1 MFLLPFAE
9 AEKFLSVT
17 LAKENLSPAVE
28 KERSLLAEKLRKVK
42 TQLGLQSDLPGGSK
56 APPRPPKGGVP
67 LPVPVTT
74 EEPEAPAE
82 PEELYDDVAGNC
94 SLLIYSLTVYY
105 CKYVFISHSF
115 STGGLETLIL
125 CISLGLYLPYIFEL
139 LLNDK
144 ISASCICN
152 ESK

>member
-42 TQLGLQSDLPGGSK
+42 TQLGLQSDLPGGGK

-74 EEPEAPAE
+74 EEPVAPAE

-94 SLLIYSLTVYY
+94 SLLIYLLTVYY
-105 CKYVFISHSF
+105 CKYVFISYSF
-115 STGGLETLIL
+115 STGGLETLIS
-125 CISLGLYLPYIFEL
+125 CISLGLYLPYILEL

-144 ISASCICN
+144 ISASCN
-152 ESK
+152 GSK

>member
-42 TQLGLQSDLPGGSK
+42 TQLGLQSDLPGGGK

-74 EEPEAPAE
+74 EEPVAPAE

-94 SLLIYSLTVYY
+94 SLLIYLLTVYY
-105 CKYVFISHSF
+105 VHVSVYFIFFFNWRSRNFDLVHLSWPLF
-115 STGGLETLIL
+115 TL
-125 CISLGLYLPYIFEL
+125 YF
-139 LLNDK
+139 
-144 ISASCICN
+144 
-152 ESK
+152 

>member
-42 TQLGLQSDLPGGSK
+42 TQLGLQSDLPGGGK

-67 LPVPVTT
+67 LPLPVTT
-74 EEPEAPAE
+74 EQPAATAE

-94 SLLIYSLTVYY
+94 SLLIYLLTVYY
-105 CKYVFISHSF
+105 CKYICKCLFH
-115 STGGLETLIL
+115 IL
-125 CISLGLYLPYIFEL
+125 FQM
-139 LLNDK
+139 DV
-144 ISASCICN
+144 
-152 ESK
+152 